1 MVRMLMDALKL
12 FVKGQ
17 LFREPLVVMR
27 LWAIGTALTLAVMIA
42 LFKLGVPLWLAVG
55 VSALGGGALQP
66 WLFRDLKYH

>member
-1 MVRMLMDALKL
+1 MLVDALKL

-27 LWAIGTALTLAVMIA
+27 LWAIGTALTLTVMVA
-42 LFKLGVPLWLAVG
+42 LFKLGLPLWLAVG
-55 VSALGGGALQP
+55 LSTLGGGALQP